1 MAFGSLQSHCH
12 TATALLKRNLVTME
26 CPRGAGS
33 RTGSLLGENAHELLS
48 RSQELS
54 CNGGAMHQAAK
65 GLADVGAAGAKGGS
79 GPQSGSLAGESI
91 QMVLEWTL
99 PRDAYNVLRSF
110 RFRNDDIK
118 MVFAAQTAVGGAF
131 D

>member
-1 MAFGSLQSHCH
+1 MAGILQIVSP
-12 TATALLKRNLVTME
+12 LISDV
-26 CPRGAGS
+26 
-33 RTGSLLGENAHELLS
+33 LS
-48 RSQELS
+48 DSQ
-54 CNGGAMHQAAK
+54 
-65 GLADVGAAGAKGGS
+65 GGS